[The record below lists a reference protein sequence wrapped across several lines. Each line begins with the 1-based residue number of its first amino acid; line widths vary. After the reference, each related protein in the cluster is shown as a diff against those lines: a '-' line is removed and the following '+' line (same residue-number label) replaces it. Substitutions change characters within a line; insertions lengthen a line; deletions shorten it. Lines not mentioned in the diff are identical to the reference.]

1 MADLIHEITINAPA
15 EKVHAAITTQAG
27 LRQWWTDDSVA
38 EPRVGTVAEF
48 GFFKRKTVFR
58 MKIEELSPQKIVWSC
73 VGGPDEW
80 VGTRLT
86 WDLSPKNGATRINF
100 RHANWKSTDGDYGR
114 CNSTWGALM

>member
-15 EKVHAAITTQAG
+15 EKVHAAITTQTG
-27 LRQWWTDDSVA
+27 LRQWRTDDSVA

-58 MKIEELSPQKIVWSC
+58 MKIEELSTQKIVWSC

-86 WDLSPKNGATRINF
+86 WVLSPKNGATRINF
-100 RHANWKSTDGDYGR
+100 RHANWSQPMAIMAR
-114 CNSTWGALM
+114 AIQPGAL